1 LNTLKKYGLHVL
13 SNSVEI
19 VLSFFLLT
27 ILFYYNI
34 ISDKIFPFVKLVVVL
49 ITFLVHSFLLSRRLE
64 QKGFIIGLF
73 YALIY
78 ILIFTVSSVI
88 FYKFQGKIFLYFFL
102 LIIISILG
110 SLFGIQKRSS
120 LQDNEKIK

>member
-1 LNTLKKYGLHVL
+1 MNTLKKYGLHVL
-13 SNSVEI
+13 LNSVEI